1 MRTYKLLQ
9 YMEQLGQDIQTIIE
23 YLALNKDHFATY
35 AIVDSFGRTMLEN
48 NISMSDNGKL
58 VNTISFPDGEKMD
71 PTSADVTFEQ
81 FQAIVSY
88 VKKQKPSEEYKD
100 TFSDK
105 WDEIIK
111 VTTLNVGHN
120 KMVTYR

>member
-23 YLALNKDHFATY
+23 YLALNKDHFVTY
-35 AIVDSFGRTMLEN
+35 AIIDPFGRTMLEN

-58 VNTISFPDGEKMD
+58 INTISFPDGEKMD

-88 VKKQKPSEEYKD
+88 VKKQNPSEEYKD
-100 TFSDK
+100 IFSDK
-105 WDEIIK
+105 
-111 VTTLNVGHN
+111 
-120 KMVTYR
+120 

>member
-1 MRTYKLLQ
+1 MRSYKLIQ
-9 YMEQLGQDIQTIIE
+9 YMKQLGQDIQTILE
-23 YLALNKDHFATY
+23 YLSLNKDHFVTY
-35 AIVDSFGRTMLEN
+35 AIVDPFRRTMLEN

-58 VNTISFPDGEKMD
+58 INTISFPDGEKMD
-71 PTSADVTFEQ
+71 PTSTDVTFEQ

-88 VKKQKPSEEYKD
+88 VKKQNPSEEYKD

-105 WDEIIK
+105 WDEIVK
-111 VTTLNVGHN
+111 VTTLNIAHN

>member
-9 YMEQLGQDIQTIIE
+9 YMEQLGQNIQTIIE
-23 YLALNKDHFATY
+23 YLSLNKDHFVTY
-35 AIVDSFGRTMLEN
+35 TIVDPFGRTMLEN

-58 VNTISFPDGEKMD
+58 INTISFPDGEKME
-71 PTSADVTFEQ
+71 PTKADVTFEQ

-105 WDEIIK
+105 CDEIVK
-111 VTTLNVGHN
+111 VTTLNIGHN

>member
-1 MRTYKLLQ
+1 MRSYKLVQ
-9 YMEQLGQDIQTIIE
+9 YMEQLGKNIQTIIE
-23 YLALNKDHFATY
+23 YLSLNKEHFVTY
-35 AIVDSFGRTMLEN
+35 AIVDPFGKTMLEN

-58 VNTISFPDGEKMD
+58 INTISFPDGEKMES
-71 PTSADVTFEQ
+71 TSADVTFEQ

-88 VKKQKPSEEYKD
+88 VKKQNPSKEYKD

-105 WDEIIK
+105 WEEIVK
-111 VTTLNVGHN
+111 VTSLNVGHN

>member
-9 YMEQLGQDIQTIIE
+9 YMEQIGQDIQTIIE
-23 YLALNKDHFATY
+23 YLTLNKDHFITY
-35 AIVDSFGRTMLEN
+35 AIIDPFGRTMLEN
-48 NISMSDNGKL
+48 NISMSDNRKL
-58 VNTISFPDGEKMD
+58 INTISFPDGEKMD

-88 VKKQKPSEEYKD
+88 VKKQNPSEEYKD

-105 WDEIIK
+105 WHEIVK
-111 VTTLNVGHN
+111 VTTLNVCHN

>member
-23 YLALNKDHFATY
+23 YLALNKDHFITY
-35 AIVDSFGRTMLEN
+35 AIVDPFGRTMLEN
-48 NISMSDNGKL
+48 NISMSDHEKL
-58 VNTISFPDGEKMD
+58 INTISFPDGEKME
-71 PTSADVTFEQ
+71 PTICDLTFEQ
-81 FQAIVSY
+81 FQAVISY
-88 VKKQKPSEEYKD
+88 TKKQNPSEEYKD

-105 WDEIIK
+105 WDEIVK
-111 VTTLNVGHN
+111 VTTLNVGQN

>member
-23 YLALNKDHFATY
+23 YLALNKDHFVTY
-35 AIVDSFGRTMLEN
+35 AIIDPFGRTMLEN

-58 VNTISFPDGEKMD
+58 INTISFPDGEKME
-71 PTSADVTFEQ
+71 PTKADVTFEQ

-88 VKKQKPSEEYKD
+88 VKKQNPSEEYKD

-105 WDEIIK
+105 WDEIVK
-111 VTTLNVGHN
+111 VTTLNISQN

>member
-9 YMEQLGQDIQTIIE
+9 YMEQLGQNIQTIIE
-23 YLALNKDHFATY
+23 YLSLNKDHFVTY
-35 AIVDSFGRTMLEN
+35 TIVDPFGRTMLEN
-48 NISMSDNGKL
+48 NISMSNNGKL
-58 VNTISFPDGEKMD
+58 INTISFPDGEKME
-71 PTSADVTFEQ
+71 PTKADVTFEQ

-105 WDEIIK
+105 WDEIVK
-111 VTTLNVGHN
+111 VTTLNIGHN

>member
-1 MRTYKLLQ
+1 MRSYKLIQ
-9 YMEQLGQDIQTIIE
+9 YMEQLGQDIQTILE
-23 YLALNKDHFATY
+23 YLSLNKDHFVTY
-35 AIVDSFGRTMLEN
+35 AIVDPFGRTMLEN
-48 NISMSDNGKL
+48 NIKMTDNGKL
-58 VNTISFPDGEKMD
+58 MNTVSFPDGDKME
-71 PTSADVTFEQ
+71 PAATDVTFEQ

-88 VKKQKPSEEYKD
+88 VKKQNPSEEYKD

-111 VTTLNVGHN
+111 ITTLNVGHN

>member
-23 YLALNKDHFATY
+23 YLALNKDHFVTY
-35 AIVDSFGRTMLEN
+35 VIVDPFGRTMLEN

-58 VNTISFPDGEKMD
+58 IKTISVPDGEKME
-71 PTSADVTFEQ
+71 PTICDLTFEQ
-81 FQAIVSY
+81 FQAVISY
-88 VKKQKPSEEYKD
+88 TKKQNPSEEYKD

-105 WDEIIK
+105 WDEIVK
-111 VTTLNVGHN
+111 VTTLNVGQN

>member
-1 MRTYKLLQ
+1 
-9 YMEQLGQDIQTIIE
+9 MEQLGQDIQTIIE
-23 YLALNKDHFATY
+23 YLALNKNHFVTY
-35 AIVDSFGRTMLEN
+35 AIVDPFGKTMLEN
-48 NISMSDNGKL
+48 NISMEDNGKL
-58 VNTISFPDGEKMD
+58 INTISFPDGEKMD

-88 VKKQKPSEEYKD
+88 VKKQNPSEEYKD
-100 TFSDK
+100 IFSDK
-105 WDEIIK
+105 WDEIVK

>member
-23 YLALNKDHFATY
+23 YLALNKDHFITY
-35 AIVDSFGRTMLEN
+35 AIVDPFGRTMLEN
-48 NISMSDNGKL
+48 YISMSDHEKL
-58 VNTISFPDGEKMD
+58 INTISFPDGEKME
-71 PTSADVTFEQ
+71 PTICDLTFEQ
-81 FQAIVSY
+81 FQAVISY
-88 VKKQKPSEEYKD
+88 TKKQNPSEEYKD

-105 WDEIIK
+105 WDEIVK
-111 VTTLNVGHN
+111 VTTLNVGQN

>member
-23 YLALNKDHFATY
+23 YLALNKDHFVTY
-35 AIVDSFGRTMLEN
+35 AIVDPFGRTMLEN

-58 VNTISFPDGEKMD
+58 INTISFPDGKKMD

-88 VKKQKPSEEYKD
+88 IKKQNPSEEYKD

-105 WDEIIK
+105 WDEIVK
-111 VTTLNVGHN
+111 VTNLNVSQN
-120 KMVTYR
+120 KMVDYR

>member
-1 MRTYKLLQ
+1 MRSYKLVQ
-9 YMEQLGQDIQTIIE
+9 YMEQLGQDIKTIIE
-23 YLALNKDHFATY
+23 YLSLNKEHFVTFAL
-35 AIVDSFGRTMLEN
+35 VDPFGRTMLEN

-58 VNTISFPDGEKMD
+58 INTISFPDGEKME
-71 PTSADVTFEQ
+71 PTTANVTFEQ

-105 WDEIIK
+105 WDEIVK
-111 VTTLNVGHN
+111 VKTLNIGHN

>member
-1 MRTYKLLQ
+1 MRSYKLIQ
-9 YMEQLGQDIQTIIE
+9 YMEQLGQDIQTILE
-23 YLALNKDHFATY
+23 YLSLKKEHFVTY
-35 AIVDSFGRTMLEN
+35 AIVDPFGRTMLEN

-58 VNTISFPDGEKMD
+58 INTISFPDGEKME
-71 PTSADVTFEQ
+71 PTATDVTFEQ

-88 VKKQKPSEEYKD
+88 VKKQNPSEEYKD

-105 WDEIIK
+105 WEEIVK
-111 VTTLNVGHN
+111 VTSLNVGHN

>member
-23 YLALNKDHFATY
+23 YLALNKDHFITY
-35 AIVDSFGRTMLEN
+35 AIVDPFGRTILEN
-48 NISMSDNGKL
+48 NISMSDHGKL
-58 VNTISFPDGEKMD
+58 INTISFPDGEKME
-71 PTSADVTFEQ
+71 PTICDLTFEQ
-81 FQAIVSY
+81 FQAVISY
-88 VKKQKPSEEYKD
+88 TKKQNPSEEYKD

-105 WDEIIK
+105 WDEIVK
-111 VTTLNVGHN
+111 VTTLNVGQN

>member
-35 AIVDSFGRTMLEN
+35 AIVDPFGRTMLEN

-100 TFSDK
+100 TFSNK

>member
-23 YLALNKDHFATY
+23 YLALNKDHFITY
-35 AIVDSFGRTMLEN
+35 AIVDPFGRTILEN
-48 NISMSDNGKL
+48 NISMSDHGKL
-58 VNTISFPDGEKMD
+58 INTISFPDGEKME
-71 PTSADVTFEQ
+71 PTICNLTFEQ
-81 FQAIVSY
+81 FQAVISY
-88 VKKQKPSEEYKD
+88 TKKQNPSEEYKD

-105 WDEIIK
+105 WDEIVK
-111 VTTLNVGHN
+111 VTTLNVGQN

>member
-9 YMEQLGQDIQTIIE
+9 YMEQLGQNIQTIIE
-23 YLALNKDHFATY
+23 YLSLNKDHFVTY
-35 AIVDSFGRTMLEN
+35 TIVDPFGRTMLEN

-58 VNTISFPDGEKMD
+58 INTISFPDGEKME
-71 PTSADVTFEQ
+71 PTKADVTFEQ

-105 WDEIIK
+105 WDEIVK
-111 VTTLNVGHN
+111 VTTLNIGHN

>member
-23 YLALNKDHFATY
+23 YLALNKDHFVTY
-35 AIVDSFGRTMLEN
+35 AIVDPFERTMFEN

-58 VNTISFPDGEKMD
+58 INTISFPDGEKMD
-71 PTSADVTFEQ
+71 PTSADVIFEQ

-88 VKKQKPSEEYKD
+88 VKKQNPSEEYKD
-100 TFSDK
+100 IFSDK

-111 VTTLNVGHN
+111 VTTLNIGQN